1 MAQSAPHGARALL
14 ASVEADA
21 RRGWP
26 PGLTV
31 LTGDDT
37 YHLDRAQRA
46 ILRSL
51 VDDLD
56 PAFGRTVY
64 GDEKIDVAAV
74 VAAARSI
81 GMFAPRRVVFVRD
94 VSALVADDDT
104 LPALTDYAG
113 APPRSSH
120 LIVRAPALDLRRKLH
135 KALAQ
140 SGRLLEFALAEGE
153 GKLVVARQV
162 LAEVSRERGVR
173 LAPDAAQLLVE
184 LTAGDLER
192 IEHELD
198 KIAAWTADAKA
209 VVEAPVVLEVA
220 AGSGLVSGW
229 AAAEALTRRDRPAAL
244 VALRR
249 NLDAG
254 EAPLRILGSL
264 SFRARVL
271 LQAKALSEA
280 RRPLNEI
287 FSLVRAWG
295 RTKDDLAH
303 GLPRYRPDEV
313 LGFPAK
319 LLAADRAL
327 KSSALGPEATLESL
341 ADRLLGDGR

>member
-1 MAQSAPHGARALL
+1 MAQTSPHGARALL
-14 ASVEADA
+14 ASVEAEA
-21 RRGWP
+21 GRGWP
-26 PGLTV
+26 HGLTV

-51 VDDLD
+51 LDDLD

-64 GDEKIDVAAV
+64 GDEKVDVAAV
-74 VAAARSI
+74 VAAARSV

-94 VSALVADDDT
+94 LSALVADDDT
-104 LPALTDYAG
+104 LPALTDYAA

-153 GKLVVARQV
+153 ARLVVARQA
-162 LAEVSRERGVR
+162 LAELSRERGVR

-209 VVEAPVVLEVA
+209 VVEGSVVLDVA

-229 AAAEALTRRDRPAAL
+229 AAAEALTRHDRAAAL
-244 VALRR
+244 VALRQ
-249 NLDAG
+249 NVEAG
-254 EAPLRILGSL
+254 DAPLKILGAL
-264 SFRARVL
+264 SWRMRVL
-271 LQAKALSEA
+271 LQAKALASA
-280 RRPLNEI
+280 RRPVREI
-287 FSLVRAWG
+287 VHATRAWRFESDLVVG
-295 RTKDDLAH
+295 LSRFGLDDLLRA
-303 GLPRYRPDEV
+303 
-313 LGFPAK
+313 PAR

-327 KSSALGPEATLESL
+327 KSSALAPAAALESL